1 MLEARGIE
9 LLTDDLYRPAIR
21 REDARRLAEERREWE
36 RSSAEKAR
44 RLQESLEGLPVPAG
58 LPSLEGGSPMAAIMA
73 HDPSYRTPQAEFGR
87 PSPRFLDEELE
98 AGARQQAVLSKVQT

>member
-1 MLEARGIE
+1 MTRPEPRLPEPLDGWETMLEARGIE

-44 RLQESLEGLPVPAG
+44 RLQGSLEGLPVPAG

-73 HDPSYRTPQAEFGR
+73 HDPSYRTP
-87 PSPRFLDEELE
+87 
-98 AGARQQAVLSKVQT
+98 